1 MKITKKRKEFINLY
15 QMLGYLGELTGAK
28 FTYTISKNKEILKKV
43 VEEIQKK
50 AEMHE
55 NYREYEKERVELN
68 EKYTKRDKDGNPEV
82 KDKNYVIKDK
92 AKFEEEVEKL
102 KKKHKDAI
110 EQREQQREDIDKLAD
125 EEITLELK
133 TLPIGII
140 PNEITVDQMEV
151 LSMLITE

>member
-68 EKYTKRDKDGNPEV
+68 EKYAKRDKDGNPEV

>member
-1 MKITKKRKEFINLY
+1 MKITKTRKEFINLY
-15 QMLGYLGELTGAK
+15 QMLGYLGELTGAR
-28 FTYTISKNKEILKKV
+28 FTYTVSKNKEVLKKV

-55 NYREYEKERVELN
+55 NYKEYEKERVELN
-68 EKYTKRDKDGNPEV
+68 EKHTKRDKDGNPVV

-110 EQREQQREDIDKLAD
+110 EEREQQRKDVEDLANK
-125 EEITLELK
+125 EITLDLK
-133 TLPIGII
+133 TI
-140 PNEITVDQMEV
+140 PLSIVPDKVTVDQMEV
-151 LSMLITE
+151 LSILIKD

>member
-1 MKITKKRKEFINLY
+1 MKITKSRKEFINLY
-15 QMLGYLGELTGAK
+15 QMLGYLGELTGAR

-68 EKYTKRDKDGNPEV
+68 EKYTKRDKDGNPEI

-92 AKFEEEVEKL
+92 VKFEEEVEKL
-102 KKKHKDAI
+102 KEKHKDAI
-110 EQREQQREDIDKLAD
+110 EEREQQRKEVEELANK
-125 EEITLELK
+125 EITLDLK
-133 TLPIGII
+133 TI
-140 PNEITVDQMEV
+140 PLSIVPDKVTVDQMDV
-151 LSMLITE
+151 LSILIKD

>member
-55 NYREYEKERVELN
+55 NYREYEKERVDLN
-68 EKYTKRDKDGNPEV
+68 EKYAKRDKDGNPEV

-102 KKKHKDAI
+102 KKKHKEAI
-110 EQREQQREDIDKLAD
+110 EEREQQRKDVEELANK
-125 EEITLELK
+125 EITLDLK
-133 TLPIGII
+133 TI
-140 PNEITVDQMEV
+140 PLSIVPDKVTVDQMEV
-151 LSMLITE
+151 LSILIKD